1 MRGME
6 TVLAFDTVMPPP
18 LVLLTLNP
26 AALTRAAQVLQA
38 RQWVQREL
46 QAVFRPL
53 LRAHEEVGSAC
64 TAAIGLA
71 GLPVASNQ
79 SLWSCNFS
87 LAVLLPGARQA
98 PNSCLSQKF
107 NSYNCRK
114 DFPPILKRPLTIT
127 GRPRRRGG
135 RKSRT
140 GPTSST
146 MQ

>member
-71 GLPVASNQ
+71 GLHVASNR
-79 SLWSCNFS
+79 SLWACNFT
-87 LAVLLPGARQA
+87 LAVLLAGARQA
-98 PNSCLSQKF
+98 PNSCLSQRF
-107 NSYNCRK
+107 
-114 DFPPILKRPLTIT
+114 
-127 GRPRRRGG
+127 
-135 RKSRT
+135 
-140 GPTSST
+140 
-146 MQ
+146 